1 MLWQINGEHGTVQD
15 ALLQITTRLQHHFF
29 RDAFP
34 SIYHPPN
41 PAFLD
46 QVPPFPSFIGRRE
59 FSPPGVGP
67 FHHFDAFG
75 GPPPHGGFHP
85 HDDPLFMRNI
95 HRSGMPPHISERKP
109 WAPQVLG

>member
-1 MLWQINGEHGTVQD
+1 MLWQINGEHDTVQD

-34 SIYHPPN
+34 SNRPPN

-46 QVPPFPSFIGRRE
+46 QVPPFPSFMGRRE
-59 FSPPGVGP
+59 FSPSGVGP

-75 GPPPHGGFHP
+75 DAPLHGGFHP
-85 HDDPLFMRNI
+85 HDDPPFMRNI
-95 HRSGMPPHISERKP
+95 HRPGMPPHISERKP
-109 WAPQVLG
+109 WGPQVLG